1 MMKAQRKAEMIWN
14 GTLAWGT
21 GAVTVGSGAVE
32 TLPMTWASRIEQP
45 DGKTSPEELLAA
57 THAGCFAMAFA
68 LTLAENGTP
77 PEQLRV
83 AATCT
88 LEEVEGKPKITHI
101 DLDVSGRVAGLD
113 AAGFAQAAQ
122 QAEQLCPISGA
133 LRGNV
138 EIRLT
143 PHLAEV

>member
-1 MMKAQRKAEMIWN
+1 MLRKN
-14 GTLAWGT
+14 YCF
-21 GAVTVGSGAVE
+21 VF
-32 TLPMTWASRIEQP
+32 LPEDSNTFSACS
-45 DGKTSPEELLAA
+45 
-57 THAGCFAMAFA
+57 AMAFA
-68 LTLAENGTP
+68 LTLAENGTS

-88 LEEVEGKPKITHI
+88 LEEVEGKPKITHM

-113 AAGFAQAAQ
+113 AAGFAQAVQ
-122 QAEQLCPISGA
+122 QAEQLCPVSGA

-143 PHLAEV
+143 PHLVEV